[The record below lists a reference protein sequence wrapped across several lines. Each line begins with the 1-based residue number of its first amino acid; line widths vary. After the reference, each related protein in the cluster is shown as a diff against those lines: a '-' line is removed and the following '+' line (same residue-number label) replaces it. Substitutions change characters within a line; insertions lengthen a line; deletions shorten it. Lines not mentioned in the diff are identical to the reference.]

1 MLSLKFW
8 VLLEI
13 LKHLSEYLI
22 RSRLY
27 HVTEARHQSE
37 GVSQQ
42 SIEWNVE
49 SLSMSD
55 QVSDCSL
62 RVIVCWC
69 C

>member
-27 HVTEARHQSE
+27 RVTEARHRSE

-42 SIEWNVE
+42 SIDWNVE
-49 SLSMSD
+49 SLCMSD

-69 C
+69 G